1 MKRWLLL
8 LLAIPLFSLSQ
19 AQNRS
24 LSQYEYWIDGDFASR
39 TSHTLSNSQETI
51 TFQIDTGEMTEGIHK
66 VGFRVQDSEGN
77 WSGIVN
83 STYLVMHTAQQNNL
97 DPTVCEYWIDGDRS
111 NKREIDVD
119 GNNIAFTVDASDLS
133 EGKHQISLRVKN
145 DLGLYSSVITEM
157 FYYFKVEERGG
168 EPEVCEYWLDDDF
181 ANRTE
186 VAVVDGAVSF
196 IADASSQVDGVHYL
210 SWRIRDDKGKYS
222 SINRSSY
229 YKYTPVTPAEDIV
242 WYQYWW
248 NERSDLAVRTDVTD
262 KGILLLEDILTVP
275 DYVVNMPGKDKGTAE
290 LHILFAND
298 KGNLSNVVTE
308 VIEDRIPPVSHM
320 NALPATQVT
329 NMQMLSWEGTD
340 RWAGVKD
347 YTVYIYDD
355 EAEQWNVLV
364 ADTATTSMPF
374 YSSEYDRE
382 YKFFVIARDSLDNV
396 EPMKTEAEASIRF
409 MYKDIYPPV
418 TTVQVSSKEVTAG
431 ESVEITWETID
442 DVSEI
447 HSNNIYYSENDGP
460 LILWKTVTNSNSTT
474 FKGCTGSTYTIIV
487 TGQDSEGNNEHPD
500 ESKGVKVRFN
510 N

>member
-168 EPEVCEYWLDDDF
+168 EPEVCEYLLSM
-181 ANRTE
+181 APCLSLPMPHHKLMVCIICHGEYVTIRENIAALTE
-186 VAVVDGAVSF
+186 V
-196 IADASSQVDGVHYL
+196 L
-210 SWRIRDDKGKYS
+210 T
-222 SINRSSY
+222 INTR
-229 YKYTPVTPAEDIV
+229 
-242 WYQYWW
+242 
-248 NERSDLAVRTDVTD
+248 L
-262 KGILLLEDILTVP
+262 
-275 DYVVNMPGKDKGTAE
+275 
-290 LHILFAND
+290 
-298 KGNLSNVVTE
+298 
-308 VIEDRIPPVSHM
+308 
-320 NALPATQVT
+320 
-329 NMQMLSWEGTD
+329 
-340 RWAGVKD
+340 
-347 YTVYIYDD
+347 
-355 EAEQWNVLV
+355 
-364 ADTATTSMPF
+364 
-374 YSSEYDRE
+374 
-382 YKFFVIARDSLDNV
+382 
-396 EPMKTEAEASIRF
+396 
-409 MYKDIYPPV
+409 
-418 TTVQVSSKEVTAG
+418 
-431 ESVEITWETID
+431 
-442 DVSEI
+442 
-447 HSNNIYYSENDGP
+447 
-460 LILWKTVTNSNSTT
+460 
-474 FKGCTGSTYTIIV
+474 
-487 TGQDSEGNNEHPD
+487 
-500 ESKGVKVRFN
+500 
-510 N
+510 